1 MKKLFSKLA
10 VVFLAVALC
19 LTFAGCNLITMYIP
33 DNDKP
38 TQEIGSSSTTVTDKT
53 IIPDGTKTDSYGKTY
68 AVKSVNLKCAKEKG
82 EAKNSIDATAA
93 VYESNV
99 TVESLVSGSSAYGSG
114 TIIDIKVEYE
124 NSKYDSSPFLYVLTC
139 HHVIDGASEVLV
151 YIPIDNTATNE
162 VGDYDYKSIA
172 FPATLMGSDKDTDIA
187 VLRIEINDHYKDKGF
202 SKGNYN
208 DKIKKA
214 KIGAYDLSRG
224 EEIFAIGC
232 PTGSLPG
239 TVSYGHVSNLYV
251 PVNVSDI
258 GEMTLHQTD
267 TATNKGNS
275 GGGIYNYAGQ
285 LVGMLNSGDTERDG
299 ISFFIP
305 VTGNEGIVNIA
316 TQLIKTV
323 TDKNY
328 GYIDGRWK
336 LGASFVQDQMGGI
349 YVTNIIKGSA
359 IGNSPIKDGRYIFS
373 MSYEKDGKK
382 NSCELST
389 LTEFDT
395 FYQQMKK
402 DLGIDDKVSVTYG
415 YYTRGNRQVKEGTT
429 EITITQYIYPF
440 TNVE

>member
-1 MKKLFSKLA
+1 MKKFFSKLA
-10 VVFLAVALC
+10 IVALAVALC
-19 LTFAGCNLITMYIP
+19 VTFAGCNILTIYVP
-33 DNDKP
+33 SENKP
-38 TQEIGSSSTTVTDKT
+38 NQEIGSSSATVTDKT
-53 IIPDGTKTDSYGKTY
+53 IIPDGTRTNSYGKTY
-68 AVKSVNLKCAKEKG
+68 KVASVDLKCAKEKG
-82 EAKNSIDATAA
+82 VEQNSVDATAA

-99 TVESLVSGSSAYGSG
+99 TVESLVSGSSVYGSG
-114 TIIDIKVEYE
+114 TIIDIEVTYE
-124 NSKYDSSPFLYVLTC
+124 NDGYNDLPFLYILTC

-151 YIPIDNTATNE
+151 YIPIENTATDE

-187 VLRIEINDHYKDKGF
+187 VLRIEINDHYEAVNTQNYDK
-202 SKGNYN
+202 
-208 DKIKKA
+208 KIKKA

-305 VTGNEGIVNIA
+305 VLGRNGIKNIA
-316 TQLIKTV
+316 TELIETV
-323 TDKNY
+323 TNDDDGY
-328 GYIDGRWK
+328 GYIKGRWK
-336 LGASFVQDQMGGI
+336 LGASFAQDQMGGI
-349 YVTNIIKGSA
+349 YITNIIDGSA
-359 IGNSPIKDGRYIFS
+359 IANAEIPDGRYIFS
-373 MSYEKDGKK
+373 MSYTKDGKE
-382 NSCELST
+382 NSCKLST
-389 LTEFDT
+389 LTDFDT

-402 DLGIDDKVSVTYG
+402 DLKIDDKISVTYG
-415 YYTRGNRQVKEGTT
+415 YYTRGNRQVVEDTV
-429 EITITQYIYPF
+429 EITITQYIYAPAK
-440 TNVE
+440 